1 MDPHGVEIV
10 QRLGS
15 FDECVK
21 NLTAMCYVMIWA
33 SEFESSVV
41 NLEWLC
47 LYRGSV
53 AVDVIKGE

>member
-1 MDPHGVEIV
+1 MASKLFKGLVLSMNVLE
-10 QRLGS
+10 
-15 FDECVK
+15 

-33 SEFESSVV
+33 SEFESRVV

-53 AVDVIKGE
+53 AVDVIKGK

>member
-1 MDPHGVEIV
+1 MASNLFKGLVLSMNVLE
-10 QRLGS
+10 
-15 FDECVK
+15 

-33 SEFESSVV
+33 SEFESRVV

-53 AVDVIKGE
+53 AVDVIKGK